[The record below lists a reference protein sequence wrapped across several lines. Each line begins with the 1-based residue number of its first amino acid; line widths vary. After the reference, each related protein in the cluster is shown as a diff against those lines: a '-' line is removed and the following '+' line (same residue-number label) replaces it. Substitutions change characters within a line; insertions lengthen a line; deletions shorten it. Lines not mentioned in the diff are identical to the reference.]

1 MEFVI
6 PMCNENVEI
15 SKLIVFRS
23 ITSYDKT
30 GSWKRS
36 LTIEAFSGRVDYG
49 EVVAGTS
56 SNHQVEWPPLVNLV
70 GAERR

>member
-15 SKLIVFRS
+15 RKINVFRS
-23 ITSYDKT
+23 TTLYNKT
-30 GSWKRS
+30 GSWERS

-70 GAERR
+70 GAAR